1 MAERRE
7 EEEREKGRD
16 CGGSG
21 GLYRP
26 QSSWVRKGV
35 TGGGRF
41 GLGESTASGRRRQ
54 RRGAWL
60 GASWRLGSGLGRVWA
75 WEGAK
80 GQARWR

>member
-7 EEEREKGRD
+7 EEEGEKGRD

-26 QSSWVRKGV
+26 QSSWVGKGV

-41 GLGESTASGRRRQ
+41 GLGESTASGRSCS
-54 RRGAWL
+54 GAAPA
-60 GASWRLGSGLGRVWA
+60 GGIVAAR
-75 WEGAK
+75 EGV
-80 GQARWR
+80 